1 MGNAR
6 FKGLLFLISSLLLGV
21 CAFIPVLKG
30 VNVTLSGDEIT
41 EVFKMMPGVDG
52 FLILVPVIFC
62 VVCALVGYQKSV
74 PLLGT
79 ITCICA
85 AGALWHISSRI
96 KTMSTTVYVMNLVFD
111 PATGTGNM
119 VVSTTNHYLFGF
131 YLTILAIIL
140 TLITSFMY
148 GLADREDY

>member
-6 FKGLLFLISSLLLGV
+6 VKCYLFFLSSVFLGV
-21 CAFIPVLKG
+21 CAFIPILKG
-30 VNVTLSGDEIT
+30 IDVTASGDEVERI
-41 EVFKMMPGVDG
+41 FKMMPGVDG

-62 VVCALVGYQKSV
+62 VICALVGYQKSV

-79 ITCICA
+79 VTSICSA
-85 AGALWHISSRI
+85 IALWHMSSRI
-96 KTMSTTVYVMNLVFD
+96 RTMSTTVYVMNLVFD
-111 PATGTGNM
+111 PINGVDT
-119 VVSTTNHYLFGF
+119 VVSTTNVYLSGF

-140 TLITSFMY
+140 TLVTSFMY